1 MGPATPSILFV
12 SYSGELRRV
21 PRNHDTAIGMGPV
34 DSESN
39 EDTLWRFERGEP
51 MVGHNSV
58 RPAALNH
65 HWGGSKLEMAPIK
78 RVGLLTDEI
87 VDQHYYDASHFC
99 DVESENPS
107 DYSAR
112 SLFRAQRGFGAYR
125 RQYRHPFNGRGRSPQ
140 KSSGCKSLVSFDF
153 NRGPTAAGMP
163 LFQSLCKLSLVTAP
177 TPQSNGQV
185 SSF

>member
-1 MGPATPSILFV
+1 MARPEYCWGNDGPATPSILFV

-78 RVGLLTDEI
+78 RVGLKGSQTKLWTSTAMTPPTFVTSSLRILRITLPEVYSGLSGASEHTDGSTATLLT
-87 VDQHYYDASHFC
+87 VGVGAHRKAAAVSHWSALISIAGPPLRGCRYF
-99 DVESENPS
+99 NPS
-107 DYSAR
+107 V
-112 SLFRAQRGFGAYR
+112 
-125 RQYRHPFNGRGRSPQ
+125 N
-140 KSSGCKSLVSFDF
+140 
-153 NRGPTAAGMP
+153 
-163 LFQSLCKLSLVTAP
+163 
-177 TPQSNGQV
+177 
-185 SSF
+185 